1 MSCCIALHDGA
12 VTSDLSRNA
21 EFDEFDTQFCP
32 ATGTGVVAFIPRVQ
46 LASLSIIPR
55 YVHSTSLNLVIDSQS
70 YETINVAFNVARS
83 ANL

>member
-32 ATGTGVVAFIPRVQ
+32 ATGTGVVAFIPNDKNIK
-46 LASLSIIPR
+46 LKTESCI
-55 YVHSTSLNLVIDSQS
+55 YVYTYIYIHIYMYSRTLI
-70 YETINVAFNVARS
+70 Y
-83 ANL
+83 